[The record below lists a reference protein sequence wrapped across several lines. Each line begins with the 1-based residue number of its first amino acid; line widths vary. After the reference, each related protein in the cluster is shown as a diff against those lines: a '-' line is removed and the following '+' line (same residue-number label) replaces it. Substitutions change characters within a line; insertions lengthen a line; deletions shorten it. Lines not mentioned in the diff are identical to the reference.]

1 VRYAQLASGFRSGI
15 EPVLLAAAI
24 PARPGQTV
32 LEAGTGAGA
41 GLLCLSARV
50 PGLTA
55 FGIERDPALAALAAR
70 NAGANRMAGVHVVT
84 ADIAALPLRLMC
96 DHAFANPPYHAPG
109 GTPSPL
115 AERRLAKQA
124 DTDLFAR
131 WTAAMAGVLRHRG
144 TLTLIV
150 PAAAVPACM
159 AALTACRCPPD
170 SLLPLWPKADLPAKL
185 ALLRG
190 VKGGRTPVQVLPGLV
205 LHEAGG
211 AFTGAAEAVLRHG
224 DALTPR

>member
-1 VRYAQLASGFRSGI
+1 
-15 EPVLLAAAI
+15 
-24 PARPGQTV
+24 
-32 LEAGTGAGA
+32 
-41 GLLCLSARV
+41 
-50 PGLTA
+50 
-55 FGIERDPALAALAAR
+55 
-70 NAGANRMAGVHVVT
+70 MAGVHVVT

-190 VKGGRTPVQVLPGLV
+190 VKGGRTPFQVLPGLV